1 MEGVD
6 DGELDADAELLEEGV
21 IVDVMDGELVDDVV
35 GDVLCVLETVTLLE
49 DVLHDEA
56 DGEADPI
63 LDPL

>member
-56 DGEADPI
+56 DGEADPL